1 MNYTKEQFQ
10 ALAPYA
16 DNFRTAIEGEWS
28 RRIPVD
34 GQKLIRKTYE
44 DATKT
49 RIPFNSG
56 CQLCLLNLLK
66 RAGRLWFADKKEMA
80 ARDAKAIEAL
90 ENADPAQVAQVV
102 GAEAEEAP
110 APEAPQDGLI
120 KLKEGADV
128 GALAKELEE
137 NFVPDSTNTLI
148 SVKETAKISTRK
160 PGKGNGAGRSN
171 KGRKSAKK

>member
-1 MNYTKEQFQ
+1 MNYTQEQFQ

-66 RAGRLWFADKKEMA
+66 RAGRLWFADKKE
-80 ARDAKAIEAL
+80 IEAAQAAPKIDVPGF
-90 ENADPAQVAQVV
+90 EDVHVHEGNAPAEPEQAPAQ
-102 GAEAEEAP
+102 EAP
-110 APEAPQDGLI
+110 APEAPQDGAE
-120 KLKEGADV
+120 KGQK
-128 GALAKELEE
+128 
-137 NFVPDSTNTLI
+137 
-148 SVKETAKISTRK
+148 STRK
-160 PGKGNGAGRSN
+160 PGKGNGTRKTN
-171 KGRKSAKK
+171 NGRKSAPKSSMKK